1 MGEYMESLAEGDNL
15 NGKNDLSDDTI
26 CNYLRAAASWM
37 LLHCGVAVPLYS
49 NEGGTRKTEKL
60 NPYLSE
66 LLAQRRTWAQKRKR
80 RSLSQGRSSAPWLS

>member
-1 MGEYMESLAEGDNL
+1 MGEYMESIAEGDNL
-15 NGKNDLSDDTI
+15 NSKKDLSDNII

-37 LLHCGVAVPLYS
+37 LLHCSVAVPLYS

-66 LLAQRRTWAQKRKR
+66 LLAHRKR
-80 RSLSQGRSSAPWLS
+80 RRRNR